1 MYRNNLPQ
9 LTGKPFITDGG
20 IETVL
25 LFQQGIDLP
34 CFAAFDVLKNEEHCA
49 WLRQY
54 FLDFIDLASHY
65 HTGLILE
72 AVTWRA
78 SKDWAAQ
85 IGYNEHEL
93 AQFIHKAVHLLEDV
107 RSQSKHRDVDLVI
120 SGCIGPRG
128 DGYSPTN
135 MMTARQAEDYHSH
148 QIGVFKETAA
158 DMVTALTLNYI
169 DEAVG
174 LAKAAKAADMPAAIA
189 FTVETDGRLPTG
201 DSLQAAIETV
211 ELETDASPAYYMINC
226 AHPTHFASV
235 LTGDGLWLQRIRGIR
250 ANASRCSHEELDNAT
265 ELDAGNPQELGMQIK
280 ELRARLKNLN
290 VLGGCCGTDI
300 RHIGEIAKACFSA
313 GNIN

>member
-1 MYRNNLPQ
+1 MHRNNLPQ

-25 LFQQGIDLP
+25 LFQQGIELP

-65 HTGLILE
+65 QTGLILE
-72 AVTWRA
+72 AITWRA
-78 SKDWAAQ
+78 SKDWATQ
-85 IGYNEHEL
+85 IGYSENELNH
-93 AQFIHKAVHLLEDV
+93 FIHKAVRLLEDV
-107 RSQSKHRDVDLVI
+107 RNESTHRDIDLVI

-135 MMTARQAEDYHSH
+135 MMSVQQAEDYHSH
-148 QIGVFKETAA
+148 QIGVLKDTAA

-169 DEAVG
+169 EEAVG
-174 LAKAAKAADMPAAIA
+174 LAQAAKSADMPAAIA

-201 DSLQAAIETV
+201 DSLQTAIETV
-211 ELETDASPAYYMINC
+211 EQETNGAPAYYMINC
-226 AHPTHFASV
+226 AHPTHFAGV
-235 LTGDGLWLQRIRGIR
+235 LAAEQPWVQRIRGIR
-250 ANASRCSHEELDNAT
+250 ANASACSHEELDNAT
-265 ELDAGNPQELGMQIK
+265 ELDAGDPQELGRQFK
-280 ELRARLKNLN
+280 DLRTKLKNLN

-313 GNIN
+313 TSIT